1 MVKSEPVT
9 PLGRPK
15 ATKSLGGMVE
25 PEPLP
30 RLLIWHICHESFGD
44 LADLNHCHS
53 YWGPWSCPTMVIPS
67 EQLSIAYFC
76 KWFLSLL
83 LLPCCFHGLFV
94 SLLLLDFSYVNK
106 HIFSGSTINYKLTE
120 HGQVLIWRP
129 SARFDFLLPSYYGVN
144 RCLLQPGT
152 VYHQPAQYERSYHYS
167 RLGSLPLLQD
177 IGKPMMWFNV
187 TGMIYFIDYS

>member
-25 PEPLP
+25 PEPLSC
-30 RLLIWHICHESFGD
+30 LLIWHICHESFGD

-53 YWGPWSCPTMVIPS
+53 YWGPWSCPTMVMPS

-76 KWFLSLL
+76 KWFLSLP

-94 SLLLLDFSYVNK
+94 LCFCWISFMSTSIFFPVQPMIFDPPFKSGGVCLVYLFPVK
-106 HIFSGSTINYKLTE
+106 H
-120 HGQVLIWRP
+120 HGVTRGLVLSQYGRYGRYFLPFWR
-129 SARFDFLLPSYYGVN
+129 
-144 RCLLQPGT
+144 
-152 VYHQPAQYERSYHYS
+152 
-167 RLGSLPLLQD
+167 
-177 IGKPMMWFNV
+177 
-187 TGMIYFIDYS
+187 

>member
-25 PEPLP
+25 PEPLS

-44 LADLNHCHS
+44 LADLNHCHP

-83 LLPCCFHGLFV
+83 SFPSCFHGLFV
-94 SLLLLDFSYVNK
+94 FCFCWISLCQQAYFFRFNYQLQIDGTRSNLNPEAICPVWFSVTILLWSKLVF
-106 HIFSGSTINYKLTE
+106 INPAWLSITSCQYRIKL
-120 HGQVLIWRP
+120 
-129 SARFDFLLPSYYGVN
+129 
-144 RCLLQPGT
+144 
-152 VYHQPAQYERSYHYS
+152 
-167 RLGSLPLLQD
+167 
-177 IGKPMMWFNV
+177 
-187 TGMIYFIDYS
+187 